1 MGYSARE
8 RAVRFLEPSLPRES
22 RDGFN
27 NKHIHIHKHKGHLHY
42 QGQTLEF
49 LLRTKTHVQSTT
61 FSEFLN
67 HLMSL
72 VHSTDINK
80 NACIHLT
87 VLF

>member
-8 RAVRFLEPSLPRES
+8 RVVRFLEPSLPRES
-22 RDGFN
+22 RYGFN

-49 LLRTKTHVQSTT
+49 LLRTKTYVQSTT

-80 NACIHLT
+80 NARIHLT